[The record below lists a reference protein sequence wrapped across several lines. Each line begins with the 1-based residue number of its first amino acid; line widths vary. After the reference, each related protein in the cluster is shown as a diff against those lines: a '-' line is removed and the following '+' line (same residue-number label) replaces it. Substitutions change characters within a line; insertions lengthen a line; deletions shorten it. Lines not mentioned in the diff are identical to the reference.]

1 MKTNILFLLLLAV
14 SFKINAQSQAETYIK
29 EAQTYLAQ
37 KDYKQAQLSL
47 QDAINDINNILAAQ
61 IAESLP
67 SEINGLKA
75 TGDNNVNTAGMGM
88 LGGGMTISKT
98 YSNPSKK
105 ENEADV
111 QIIANSPLLSMMN
124 MYMNN
129 PAMMGQGAKSV
140 RVGTRRAVLKT
151 EMQDYYDDNGS
162 SKSIRSTELQ
172 IPLTQ
177 TLITINLKGFASE
190 ADELAFAN
198 KLDVEKIRV
207 ALGE

>member
-1 MKTNILFLLLLAV
+1 MKTNILLLLLLV
-14 SFKINAQSQAETYIK
+14 LSFNLMAQSQAETYIK
-29 EAQTYLAQ
+29 EAQAYLAQ

-47 QDAINDINNILAAQ
+47 QDAINDLNNILATQ
-61 IAESLP
+61 ISESLP
-67 SEINGLKA
+67 NEINGLKA
-75 TGDNNVNTAGMGM
+75 SGDNNVNTAGMGM
-88 LGGGMTISKT
+88 LGGGMTILKS
-98 YSNPSKK
+98 YRNESRK

-111 QIIANSPLLSMMN
+111 QIIANSPMLSMMN

-151 EMQDYYDDNGS
+151 EMQDYYDDNGN

-177 TLITINLKGFASE
+177 TLITINLKGFATE

-198 KLDVEKIRV
+198 KLDVEKLRV

>member
-1 MKTNILFLLLLAV
+1 MKTNILFLLLLV
-14 SFKINAQSQAETYIK
+14 LSVNLMAQSQAETYIK
-29 EAQTYLAQ
+29 EAQDYLAQ

-67 SEINGLKA
+67 NEINGLKA

-98 YSNPSKK
+98 YRNESKK

-140 RVGTRRAVLKT
+140 RVGTRRAVLKS

-162 SKSIRSTELQ
+162 SKSIHTNTHYDQFKR
-172 IPLTQ
+172 ICY
-177 TLITINLKGFASE
+177 
-190 ADELAFAN
+190 
-198 KLDVEKIRV
+198 
-207 ALGE
+207 

>member
-1 MKTNILFLLLLAV
+1 MKTNILFLLLLV
-14 SFKINAQSQAETYIK
+14 LSVNLMAQSQAETYIK
-29 EAQTYLAQ
+29 EAQDYLAQ

-67 SEINGLKA
+67 NEINGLKA

-98 YSNPSKK
+98 YRNESKK

-140 RVGTRRAVLKT
+140 RVGTRRAVLKS

-177 TLITINLKGFASE
+177 TLITINLKGFATE